1 MSGPTRPAPGP
12 TITPALTLLFAVACG
27 AVVANLYYAQP
38 LLEAIGGALRL
49 PAATAGL
56 LVTVTQVGYAL
67 GLALIVP
74 LGDALNR
81 RRLVVSLLG
90 LTVLSLLVAALAPN
104 VAVFALGCA
113 LIGLTSCAAQVLVP
127 FAASLAP
134 DATRGR
140 VVGTVMS
147 GLLLGILL
155 ARTFAGALASLA
167 GWRAVYFT
175 AASLMLVLLAV
186 LARALP
192 PDPRPG
198 GLKYAALLRS
208 TLALAREE
216 PTLRLRSLM
225 GLLVFAAF
233 SVLWTALAFLL
244 SRPPYGYGEG
254 TIGAFGLLGVAGALA
269 ASFAGRLADRGH
281 ARRVTPAFGAL
292 ILVSYGLIGLG
303 AHALWALVIGI
314 LLLDL
319 GVQGL
324 HITNQS
330 EVYRL
335 RPEARARLT
344 TVYLTSYFVGGAL
357 GSGAASLAWALG
369 GWSGV
374 SLVGALFGAL
384 VLLVWGLGGRA
395 RT

>member
-1 MSGPTRPAPGP
+1 M
-12 TITPALTLLFAVACG
+12 TPALTLLFAVACG
-27 AVVANLYYAQP
+27 AVVANLYYTQP
-38 LLEAIGGALRL
+38 LLDAIGAALRV
-49 PAATAGL
+49 PSATAGL

-81 RRLVVSLLG
+81 RRLVVSLLA
-90 LTVLSLLVAALAPN
+90 LTVVALVVAASAPGFAAF
-104 VAVFALGCA
+104 AVGCA

-155 ARTFAGALASLA
+155 ARTFSGLLASVA
-167 GWRAVYFT
+167 GWRAVYL
-175 AASLMLVLLAV
+175 AAAALMLVLLLV

-192 PDPRPG
+192 PDRRSG
-198 GLKYAALLRS
+198 GLPYGALLRS

-225 GLLVFAAF
+225 GLLIFAAF

-244 SRPPYGYGEG
+244 SRPPYSYGEG
-254 TIGAFGLLGVAGALA
+254 VIGAFGLIGAAGALA
-269 ASFAGRLADRGH
+269 AGFAGRWADHGH
-281 ARRVTPAFGAL
+281 ARRSTTAFGAL
-292 ILVSYGLIGLG
+292 ILVSFGLIWWGG
-303 AHALWALVIGI
+303 HALAALIAGI
-314 LLLDL
+314 VLLDL

-335 RPEARARLT
+335 RPEARSRVT

-357 GSGAASLAWALG
+357 GSGAASLAWARG
-369 GWSGV
+369 GWTGV
-374 SLVGALFGAL
+374 SAAGALFAAL
-384 VLLVWGLGGRA
+384 VLLVWGLGA
-395 RT
+395 RTPRGSAPR